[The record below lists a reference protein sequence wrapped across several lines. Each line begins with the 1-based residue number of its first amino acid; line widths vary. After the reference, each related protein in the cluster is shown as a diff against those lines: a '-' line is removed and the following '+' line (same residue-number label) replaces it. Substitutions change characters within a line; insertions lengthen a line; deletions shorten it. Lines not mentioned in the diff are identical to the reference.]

1 MVTKYAGGVVKGF
14 ALIAG
19 IIVTG
24 CVQWVLTGQPLTAK
38 DFSAIAMV
46 SYAIYLHS
54 SYPYKAGKLYKT
66 ISTTMFMEDDAFLS
80 PRSKKGRS
88 GLSHPNSP
96 KRSHD
101 WSIGSSGASTPPT
114 PAGDR
119 ESINPEQQTPF
130 ATKLAKVNTNTLP
143 RNHSS
148 SSNLQLHSTTGSTS
162 SGLSPAQSM
171 HAAMRRNSSS
181 DVTLDYLS
189 LANAGVNTAKVLQV
203 Q

>member
-54 SYPYKAGKLYKT
+54 SYPYRAGKLYKT

-80 PRSKKGRS
+80 PRSKKGRG

-114 PAGDR
+114 SAGGR
-119 ESINPEQQTPF
+119 ECINPEQQTPF
-130 ATKLAKVNTNTLP
+130 AAKLAKVNNNTLP

-148 SSNLQLHSTTGSTS
+148 SSNLQLHSASS
-162 SGLSPAQSM
+162 SGISPAQSM
-171 HAAMRRNSSS
+171 HAMRRNSSS

-189 LANAGVNTAKVLQV
+189 LANAGVSTAKVLQV